1 MASILNVE
9 ISMTSSRLRNAKRRQ
24 ALNGLS
30 ALAISLG
37 FSGMLM
43 TAPAAMAQ
51 SFPNKPIRLVC
62 PFPPGG
68 AVDIASRAIAQ
79 ELSKNLG
86 QPVTVDNKPG
96 AGGNIGGADVSRANP
111 DGYTIFMTTSGIQ
124 AINPALYAKM
134 PFDPNKDLTPVTAL
148 VSLNNVLVLHPSV
161 KANSV
166 SEVIAM
172 AKSQPGAMNYASS
185 GSGTSIHMS
194 GEMFKSL
201 TNVNITHIPYKGSAP
216 AVNDLLGGQVMMM
229 FDNIP
234 SAIPHIKSGK
244 LRALATTGAKRDP
257 LLPDLPT
264 MAEAGVAGYE
274 SGVWFGLS
282 VPANTPR
289 EVIMKL
295 NAEANKGTKSPEFV
309 KRMTDLGYIIMGTS
323 PETMAEM
330 NKAEVQRW
338 GPIVK
343 ASGAKAD

>member
-9 ISMTSSRLRNAKRRQ
+9 ISMTSSRFPNAKRRQ

-37 FSGMLM
+37 LTGMLM

-96 AGGNIGGADVSRANP
+96 AGGNIGGAEVSRANP

-166 SEVIAM
+166 AEVIAM

-216 AVNDLLGGQVMMM
+216 AVTDLLGGQVMMM

-274 SGVWFGLS
+274 SGVWFGLA

-295 NAEANKGTKSPEFV
+295 NAEANKG
-309 KRMTDLGYIIMGTS
+309 
-323 PETMAEM
+323 TMAEM

>member
-1 MASILNVE
+1 MTFLTRFKFNPSEKAGPSSTPSAIIGGLIL
-9 ISMTSSRLRNAKRRQ
+9 
-24 ALNGLS
+24 
-30 ALAISLG
+30 SLG
-37 FSGMLM
+37 VAGSFFTSLN
-43 TAPAAMAQ
+43 AQ
-51 SFPNKPIRLVC
+51 AQAFPNRPIRLVC

-96 AGGNIGGADVSRANP
+96 AGGNIGGAEVARANP

-134 PFDPNKDLTPVTAL
+134 PFDPNKDLAPISAL

-166 SEVIAM
+166 SEVIAL
-172 AKSQPGAMNYASS
+172 AKAQPGAINYASS

-201 TNVNITHIPYKGSAP
+201 TNVNMTHIPYKGSAP
-216 AVNDLLGGQVMMM
+216 ALNDLLGGQVMMM

-264 MAEAGVAGYE
+264 LAEAGVTGYE
-274 SGVWFGLS
+274 SGVWFGLA

-289 EVIMKL
+289 DVVMKL

-309 KRMTDLGYIIMGTS
+309 KRMTELGYIIMGTS
-323 PETMAEM
+323 PETMADM